1 MNFVKSQIYKQKITK
16 DGITE
21 TLKELR
27 SKEELEQI
35 ERLKKLPEFQNKERF
50 LSLSVQLER
59 NRKDKYREKGV
70 YDDDD
75 LYFDDELLLMKNTD
89 QPYLNVESGLYSN
102 TQSLDGPND
111 QTQQLTEMEIMKKEY
126 EETKNSILRKKKI
139 EREKEMIKQKEKEE
153 SFLSKELKIL
163 KETKKNLSKGKKG
176 VKYPHRLFT
185 VKSFIKVKPN
195 QKEENNNTNK
205 EEESIQLKKK
215 NKDINDDSSDRPQK
229 KIISLVSGYSDES
242 ESD

>member
-35 ERLKKLPEFQNKERF
+35 ERIKKLPEFQNKERF

-59 NRKDKYREKGV
+59 NKKEKYRGKKI

-89 QPYLNVESGLYSN
+89 QPYLNVEGGLYSN
-102 TQSLDGPND
+102 VQSLDDPNY
-111 QTQQLTEMEIMKKEY
+111 QTEQLTEMEIMKKEY
-126 EETKNSILRKKKI
+126 EETKKSILRKKKI
-139 EREKEMIKQKEKEE
+139 EKEKEMIKQREKEE
-153 SFLSKELKIL
+153 CFLSKELKIL
-163 KETKKNLSKGKKG
+163 KETKKNLSKGIKR
-176 VKYPHRLFT
+176 VKYPPRLFP
-185 VKSFIKVKPN
+185 VKSVIEVKPN

-205 EEESIQLKKK
+205 EEDPIQIKTK
-215 NKDINDDSSDRPQK
+215 NKDINDDSRDRPQK

-242 ESD
+242 D